1 MENRVTD
8 TYRYVRIITPLPAA
22 WLLLAI
28 ITITVRRGE
37 ILDSISDYYGGP
49 LRDVLVGALMACGLG
64 MVAYKGRSKLEDYA
78 LNFAGV
84 NAFFVALVSNS
95 FPSLLETTRVAER
108 AHVPVLVGSEV
119 LLQNLKISVATL
131 LLTALVFVV
140 LDYRFMHW
148 TEFRMSE
155 QTPMGNIL
163 VLASW
168 AGEII
173 MAVFVAL
180 MVLGVESVA
189 GASIFTVVHFGAAAL
204 LVVNLSFAAASH
216 AFPIQL
222 RTAEDAPGGSDTVQR
237 TFRIITGLMW
247 AGIVVGGFLMV
258 RHTPYA
264 TLGTEFSEILL
275 FIAFWVVA
283 ARTEWQRDRQP

>member
-1 MENRVTD
+1 MEVRVTD

-22 WLLLAI
+22 WLLIAI
-28 ITITVRRGE
+28 VTITIRRGE

-64 MVAYKGRSKLEDYA
+64 MVAYKGRSKVEDYA

-95 FPSLLETTRVAER
+95 FPTLLETTRVAER

-148 TEFRMSE
+148 TEFHLDE
-155 QTPMGNIL
+155 QTRVGNIL
-163 VLASW
+163 VLVSW
-168 AGEII
+168 AGEI
-173 MAVFVAL
+173 ALGVFVAL
-180 MVLGVESVA
+180 MVFGVESIA

-216 AFPIQL
+216 AFPLTL
-222 RTAEDAPGGSDTVQR
+222 RTAEDAPAGSDTVQQ
-237 TFRIITGLMW
+237 TFRVITGLMW
-247 AGIVVGGFLMV
+247 AGIVVGGVLMV

-264 TLGTEFSEILL
+264 TLGTEVAEILL

-283 ARTEWQRDRQP
+283 ARTEWQRDGTP